1 MYAFQ
6 VEFMLEEYGFK
17 KLIERKLINLP
28 IVISLAFIYKNCD
41 LDFVNKLTNLYFEDT
56 SQLDFQIREVEE
68 MVNQT
73 LLVSFL
79 VSRL

>member
-1 MYAFQ
+1 MS
-6 VEFMLEEYGFK
+6 EEYGFK

-28 IVISLAFIYKNCD
+28 IVISLAFLYKNYN
-41 LDFVNKLTNLYFEDT
+41 LDFVNKLTNLYFNDT

-73 LLVSFL
+73 LLVSVINNYFCL
-79 VSRL
+79 